1 MRYLAVCIF
10 SASLAL
16 GQSSAPAFDVASVK
30 PAVPGTTGARIQY
43 LPGGRFN
50 GTNIPL
56 IYLIADTYQLREF
69 QIAGDPQWMSVIAD
83 SYNGRYD
90 IQAKANE
97 SATQSEMKEMLK
109 TLLAD
114 RVKLK
119 FHTETRAMSVYALV
133 PGKGGVKLAAA
144 KDNGKPR
151 GSGAISFMLPGWI
164 QGNNVAM
171 PMLIQSLS
179 EYVDRPVVD
188 KTNFTDAFDFRLTF
202 TPDLVEDRAP
212 SEGTCPAS
220 FTDFAEQ
227 RHLGVKPSSW
237 SCPSIFT
244 AVQDQLGLKL
254 DFQKDPIEVLV
265 IDHAERPLS
274 N

>member
-10 SASLAL
+10 FVSLAL

-30 PAVPGTTGARIQY
+30 PAVPGATGARIQY
-43 LPGGRFN
+43 LPGGRFLGSN
-50 GTNIPL
+50 VPIVFL
-56 IYLIADTYQLREF
+56 IEDTYGVRDF
-69 QIAGDPQWMSVIAD
+69 QIAGDPQWTSVIAD

-90 IQAKANE
+90 IEAKANE
-97 SATQSEMKEMLK
+97 SATQSEMKEMVK
-109 TLLAD
+109 MLLAD
-114 RVKLK
+114 RFKLK
-119 FHTETRAMSVYALV
+119 VHMETRAMSVYALV
-133 PGKGGVKLAAA
+133 SGKGGVKLAAA
-144 KDNGKPR
+144 KENGKPR
-151 GSGAISFMLPGWI
+151 GSGAIALMLPGWM

-171 PMLIQSLS
+171 PILIQSLS

-212 SEGTCPAS
+212 SAGSCPAS

-237 SCPSIFT
+237 SCPSIFD

-265 IDHAERPLS
+265 IDHAERPAS